1 MSWRAGSC
9 LHEKFWSI
17 CSRRAGRGRRRSG
30 NTLSVPPCFSGGI
43 LSISHY
49 HGGSTLRSVRLHC
62 HCGSTFQYV
71 PAISSRYCTAT
82 TVAVPWQYRTDHRQ
96 GTRDLHQDDR
106 TPQLTP
112 LTSPNSSAT
121 SNYYSQCRMK
131 NEVT

>member
-9 LHEKFWSI
+9 LHEMFWSI
-17 CSRRAGRGRRRSG
+17 CSRRAGRGPRRSG

-49 HGGSTLRSVRLHC
+49 HCGSTLRSVRLHC

-82 TVAVPWQYRTDHRQ
+82 VAAPWQYRTDHRQ
-96 GTRDLHQDDR
+96 GIRQDDL

-112 LTSPNSSAT
+112 LMSPNSSAT
-121 SNYYSQCRMK
+121 SNPNSQCRMK

>member
-9 LHEKFWSI
+9 QHEKFWRI

-49 HGGSTLRSVRLHC
+49 HCGSTLRSVRLHC

-82 TVAVPWQYRTDHRQ
+82 VAAPGQYRTDHRQ
-96 GTRDLHQDDR
+96 GIRQDDR
-106 TPQLTP
+106 TPQPTP
-112 LTSPNSSAT
+112 LMSPNSSAT
-121 SNYYSQCRMK
+121 SNSYSQCRMK